1 MYPRRRHETPRP
13 GLDLTAFVPLGEGG
27 AVVPEGVQPIL
38 EPRPRQPLHL
48 AKRGEFFDFE
58 DRFTRILENE
68 PRGHQARGHQSQ
80 RQGDEERFF
89 LDGVFDAHDRG
100 GGEGERKGKV
110 DSN

>member
-13 GLDLTAFVPLGEGG
+13 GLDLTASVPLGEGG

-58 DRFTRILENE
+58 EWFTRILENE
-68 PRGHQARGHQSQ
+68 PRSHQTRGHQSQ
-80 RQGDEERFF
+80 SQGDEERFY
-89 LDGVFDAHDRG
+89 LDGVSYGHDRG
-100 GGEGERKGKV
+100 GGEGEREGKV